1 MTTRARFLATTAA
14 AAAALGAPAIVR
26 AQSGPKPL
34 TIGYVPTTLF
44 APVFVAVERGYLH
57 EAGFAPNLLP
67 IVAGQDS
74 MALTAQGQLDLVA
87 AAMSAAFFNAVSRGF
102 EIRFVASTG
111 YQPRTGHPTGLMAR
125 EDLYASGLHDAG
137 GLRGKK
143 VGWIGGS
150 GAASGYYVARI
161 LRGYGMTLK
170 DIDGVNIA
178 NPDQEVALERKA
190 IDAVFTSAP
199 FTNVFEE
206 KKLARFIGSVQPGIS
221 ASGVFFGPNLL
232 HAPDAAR
239 AIMTALRKAAADL
252 AGPGYYAPD
261 NIAAYAKYTKQPLE
275 VLQKADRYDFK
286 PDLRIDQGTV
296 IDMQRVFIDQ
306 GILLYKTPINE
317 AQLVARF

>member
-14 AAAALGAPAIVR
+14 ATAFGVPAIVR
-26 AQSGPKPL
+26 AQGAGKPL

-44 APVFVAVERGYLH
+44 APVFVAAERGYFH
-57 EAGFAPNLLP
+57 EAGFTPNLLP
-67 IVAGQDS
+67 IVAGQDA
-74 MALTAQGQLDLVA
+74 MALTALGQLDLVA
-87 AAMSAAFFNAVSRGF
+87 AAMSAAFFNAVNRGF

-111 YQPRTGHPTGLMAR
+111 YQPRTGHPTALMAR
-125 EDLYASGLHDAG
+125 TDLFAGGLRDAG

-143 VGWIGGS
+143 VGWIGGA
-150 GAASGYYVARI
+150 GAASAYYVARI
-161 LRGYGMTLK
+161 LRDFGMTLK

-199 FTNVFEE
+199 FTEVFEQ
-206 KKLARFIGSVQPGIS
+206 KKLAHFIGSVPPGIS
-221 ASGVFFGPNLL
+221 ASGIFFGPNLL
-232 HAPDAAR
+232 HAPDQAR
-239 AIMTALRKAAADL
+239 AIMTALRRAAADI
-252 AGPGYYAPD
+252 AGNGYYAPG
-261 NIAAYAKYTKQPLE
+261 NIAAYATYTKQPID
-275 VLQKADRYDFK
+275 VLQHADRYEFK

-306 GILLYKTPINE
+306 NILLYKIPINE